1 MSGDIDFDINNYT
14 DDELYQLVDLTG
26 NATKQ
31 QIYDKTNGYIQ
42 KYVKANK
49 PKYYNFFISVQNR
62 LLHLLEDGSVGE
74 ESDSGGSFIETEY
87 EPNNTRDGDLVDRR
101 SYAKVV
107 DSNNDHFVLRRER
120 LKIGQGAGVPYVQGQ
135 MNPTLRN
142 VKKQL
147 ISIDSHY
154 RQLLQCTTTASN
166 EVARA
171 AGITI
176 SSLDCSGNIGACSGA
191 AKIYYAD
198 SATDFTFNLSQPIKN
213 VLNLHVYSYEIPH
226 SWYVFSPDYGT
237 SSFGVSGECI
247 DISAGNYSPSLLIAD
262 ISSAL
267 HSAKGGVANDIHI
280 SLNSKNNKVTI
291 DSSGGN
297 PFNLVFFDPSGQIY
311 DCSRA
316 HCPTSGAKLDYNL
329 GWLLGFRQPSYS
341 GQSTY
346 TGESLI
352 DTYGFRYL
360 YIELD
365 DFNRNRL
372 NQSVISLDAN
382 LDTFSYPAS
391 KRCALP
397 AADPSSNTVL
407 KSGSCGKPSPSWQGA
422 PLTANQTYSRAQLV
436 NAQGRKPANR
446 YRSPVNSDI
455 IARIPVRKF
464 NNYDILLDSWNNS
477 LKGTAREYFGP
488 VTLKRFRVRLLNDKG
503 YVVNLNNMN
512 FSFSLI
518 AEHLYQ
524 Y

>member
-1 MSGDIDFDINNYT
+1 MSGGIDFDINNYT
-14 DDELYQLVDLTG
+14 DEELFQLIHLTS
-26 NATKQ
+26 NAPKE
-31 QIYDKTNGYIQ
+31 QILLKTNRYIE
-42 KYVKANK
+42 KYTKAHK
-49 PKYYNFFISVQNR
+49 PQYSNFFTSVQNR
-62 LLHLLEDGSVGE
+62 LLQSLEYNSEDGG
-74 ESDSGGSFIETEY
+74 SDSDGGGGSFIATEY
-87 EPNNTRDGDLVDRR
+87 QPNKKQDRELVNRKN
-101 SYAKVV
+101 YARVV
-107 DSNNDHFVLRRER
+107 DANNDHFVLRRER
-120 LKIGQGAGVPYVQGQ
+120 LKIGQGKSIPYVQGQ

-142 VKKQL
+142 IKKQL

-154 RQLLQCTTTASN
+154 RALLQCTTTASN
-166 EVARA
+166 AVARA

-176 SSLDCSGNIGACSGA
+176 PRLDCSGIVCAGDSQ
-191 AKIYYAD
+191 IYYAD

-213 VLNLHVYSYEIPH
+213 VLNLRVYSYEIPH

-237 SSFGVSGECI
+237 TNFGVSGECI
-247 DISAGNYSPSLLIAD
+247 DISAGNYSPGELITD

-267 HSAKGGVANDIHI
+267 NSKSGLNGDIHI
-280 SLNSKNNKVTI
+280 YLNTKNNKVTI
-291 DSSGGN
+291 DSSSN
-297 PFNLVFFDPSGQIY
+297 TQFDLTFFDPSGAIH

-316 HCPTSGAKLDYNL
+316 QCPTGGAKLDYNL

-341 GQSTY
+341 GNHSY
-346 TGESLI
+346 TGEALI

-365 DFNRNRL
+365 DFNHNRL

-382 LDTFSYPAS
+382 LDKFSYPAS

-397 AADPSSNTVL
+397 AADPSSNVVL
-407 KSGSCGKPSPSWQGA
+407 RSTSCGKPPPPWQGP
-422 PLTANQTYSRAQLV
+422 PLTANQTYSRAQLI
-436 NAQGRKPANR
+436 NARGRKPVNR

-464 NNYDILLDSWNNS
+464 NNYDILLDSWNSS
-477 LKGTAREYFGP
+477 LEDTAREYFGP
-488 VTLKRFRVRLLNDKG
+488 VTLKRFRIRLLNDKG

>member
-1 MSGDIDFDINNYT
+1 MSIDFDINNYT

-31 QIYDKTNGYIQ
+31 QIYGKTNGYIQ

-62 LLHLLEDGSVGE
+62 LLHLLEDGSDSE
-74 ESDSGGSFIETEY
+74 ESGGSYIETEY
-87 EPNNTRDGDLVDRR
+87 HPNNAKDDDLVDRR
-101 SYAKVV
+101 SNAKIV
-107 DSNNDHFVLRRER
+107 DSNNDHVVLRRER
-120 LKIGQGAGVPYVQGQ
+120 LKIGQGTGIPYVQGQ

-154 RQLLQCTTTASN
+154 RQLLQCTTTASS
-166 EVARA
+166 VGIQIP
-171 AGITI
+171 AGV
-176 SSLDCSGNIGACSGA
+176 DCSGIICSNDT
-191 AKIYYAD
+191 KIYYAD

-247 DISAGNYSPSLLIAD
+247 DISAGNYNPSELIAD

-267 HSAKGGVANDIHI
+267 SNASGGVGSDIHI
-280 SLNSKNNKVTI
+280 SLNTKNNKVTI
-291 DSSGGN
+291 DSSGGH
-297 PFNLVFFDPSGQIY
+297 FFDLVFFDPSGQIH

-316 HCPTSGAKLDYNL
+316 QCPTSGAKLDYNL
-329 GWLLGFRQPSYS
+329 GWLLGFRQPFYS
-341 GQSTY
+341 GKSTY
-346 TGESLI
+346 TGESLV

-391 KRCALP
+391 KRCVLP

-407 KSGSCGKPSPSWQGA
+407 KSGSCGKPPPSWQGD

-436 NAQGRKPANR
+436 NARGRKAINR

-464 NNYDILLDSWNNS
+464 NNYDILLDSWNSS
-477 LKGTAREYFGP
+477 LEDTAREYFGP

>member
-1 MSGDIDFDINNYT
+1 MSIDFDINNYT
-14 DDELYQLVDLTG
+14 DEELFQLIHLTS
-26 NATKQ
+26 NAPKD
-31 QIYDKTNGYIQ
+31 QILLKTNRYIE
-42 KYVKANK
+42 KYTKAHK
-49 PKYYNFFISVQNR
+49 PQYSNFFTSVQNR
-62 LLHLLEDGSVGE
+62 LLQSLEYNSEDGG
-74 ESDSGGSFIETEY
+74 SDSDGGGGSFIATEY
-87 EPNNTRDGDLVDRR
+87 QPNKKQDRELVNRKN
-101 SYAKVV
+101 YARVV
-107 DSNNDHFVLRRER
+107 DANNDHFVLRRER
-120 LKIGQGAGVPYVQGQ
+120 LKIGQGKSIPYVQGQ

-154 RQLLQCTTTASN
+154 RALLQCESTLLSP
-166 EVARA
+166 
-171 AGITI
+171 GINI
-176 SSLDCSGNIGACSGA
+176 PGYVEDCSGFVCAGGAGE
-191 AKIYYAD
+191 KIYYAD

-213 VLNLHVYSYEIPH
+213 VLNLRVYSYEIPH

-237 SSFGVSGECI
+237 TVFGVSHECI
-247 DISAGNYSPSLLIAD
+247 DISAGNYSPSELIAD
-262 ISSAL
+262 IS
-267 HSAKGGVANDIHI
+267 GVLNDKSTGIYI
-280 SLNSKNNKVTI
+280 SLNTKNNKVTI
-291 DSSGGN
+291 ESRTTET
-297 PFNLVFFDPSGQIY
+297 FELVFFDPSGQIL

-316 HCPTSGAKLDYNL
+316 QCPTGGAKLDYNL

-341 GQSTY
+341 GSSTY
-346 TGESLI
+346 TGEALI

-365 DFNRNRL
+365 DFNHNRL

-382 LDTFSYPAS
+382 LDKFSYPAS

-397 AADPSSNTVL
+397 AADPSSNVVL
-407 KSGSCGKPSPSWQGA
+407 RSTSCGKPPPTWRGP

-436 NAQGRKPANR
+436 NARRAQPVNR

-464 NNYDILLDSWNNS
+464 NNYDILLDSWNSS
-477 LKGTAREYFGP
+477 LEDTAREYFGP
-488 VTLKRFRVRLLNDKG
+488 VTLKRFRIRLLNDKG